1 MIHFNIML
9 FITLARVNVMPAALG
24 TNRMFVYASLGIGVL
39 GIIMTI
45 AAGGAFLIPAAI
57 MIAIGTVGGVAF
69 WKYGY
74 IFVPF
79 ITTRANI
86 ILMNEEGIEIPPSQD
101 VIIKHSGGVY
111 YAATFIGLRITES
124 MTEKSMEDTM
134 NYTQLFERAVSNLKY
149 VTKLSYML
157 FVEDIGDK
165 RKEIEAK
172 RAEAQLRLQRERDK
186 SQPDPLRLD
195 RYERDASMW
204 DVQLQRIIKGEK
216 PMGIVAYAQTV
227 AVDTSKDAA
236 VARAKAQASELRTL
250 MANALNV
257 EVVMLAGDEM
267 LKCFEWERFFPAS
280 AQELE
285 EAVA

>member
-1 MIHFNIML
+1 
-9 FITLARVNVMPAALG
+9 MPAAISS
-24 TNRMFVYASLGIGVL
+24 NRLFVYASIGIGFFGAL
-39 GIIMTI
+39 FSYIGGGPFAIPG
-45 AAGGAFLIPAAI
+45 ALLAGAGS
-57 MIAIGTVGGVAF
+57 VGGILF

-74 IFVPF
+74 IFVPL
-79 ITTRANI
+79 ITKRTNI
-86 ILMNEEGIEIPPSQD
+86 IMMSPEGTEIPPSQD
-101 VIIKHSGGVY
+101 VVVKNASGVY
-111 YAATFIGLRITES
+111 YASCFLSLKITES
-124 MTEKSMEDTM
+124 MTEKTMEETM
-134 NYTQLFERAVSNLKY
+134 NYAKLFERAISNLKY
-149 VTKLSYML
+149 VTKISYLL

-186 SQPDPLRLD
+186 GQPDPLRID
-195 RYERDASMW
+195 RYERDAAMW

-236 VARAKAQASELRTL
+236 IARAKAQAGELRTL
-250 MANALNV
+250 LSNALNV
-257 EVVMLAGDEM
+257 DVALLAGDEM
-267 LKCFEWERFFPAS
+267 LKCFEWDVFFPAS